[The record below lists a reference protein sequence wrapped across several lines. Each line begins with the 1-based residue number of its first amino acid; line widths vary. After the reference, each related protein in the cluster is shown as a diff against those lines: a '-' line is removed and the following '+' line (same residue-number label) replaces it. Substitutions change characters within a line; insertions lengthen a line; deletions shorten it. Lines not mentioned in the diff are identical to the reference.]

1 MLRGARLGLAT
12 LRLNVAR
19 QVLNSKV
26 PFKFQCPRGELEA
39 ALKSARPLRE
49 GPIPDELGQCGE
61 LEALSLSDNQ
71 LSGGVPASLGNCAN
85 LKTLQLFKNQLEGP
99 IPDEPGQC
107 GELEALDLRQNQ
119 LTGCVPAS
127 LDKCT

>member
-12 LRLNVAR
+12 LRLKVAR

-26 PFKFQCPRGELEA
+26 PFKFNVRVVSWRLHSNQLD
-39 ALKSARPLRE
+39 LE

-99 IPDEPGQC
+99 IPDELGQC
-107 GELEALDLRQNQ
+107 GELEELELQKKRRSSFRQ
-119 LTGCVPAS
+119 LPGISKDSV
-127 LDKCT
+127 